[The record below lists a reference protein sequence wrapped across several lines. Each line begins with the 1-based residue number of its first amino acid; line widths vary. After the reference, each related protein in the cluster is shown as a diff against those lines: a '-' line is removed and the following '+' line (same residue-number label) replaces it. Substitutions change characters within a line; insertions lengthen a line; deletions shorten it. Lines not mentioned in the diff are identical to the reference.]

1 MIGPRAVVST
11 DLSQAILTGHSQV
24 KKERIQYNV
33 SIRSLFGY
41 IGFVGVAGL
50 LFIFFAVLW
59 HHLRK
64 AISQT

>member
-1 MIGPRAVVST
+1 
-11 DLSQAILTGHSQV
+11 V